1 MCEFSA
7 LKFPNYRSEML
18 KILAIIMSHR
28 ERFVAPLRQF
38 SVILANPRRNNRS
51 GCSRDSVI
59 QFVEECAIAGNCETV
74 QEDDGK
80 G

>member
-1 MCEFSA
+1 MLSND
-7 LKFPNYRSEML
+7 LKLNFFDNFRLSWRVL
-18 KILAIIMSHR
+18 GDI
-28 ERFVAPLRQF
+28 
-38 SVILANPRRNNRS
+38 NRS
-51 GCSRDSVI
+51 RCSHASVI